1 MENEE
6 RFNIV
11 QPGAT
16 VFKFISSVWRR
27 KYMINDIIRQK
38 IDIFHGLSQELPA
51 GIKKSGIKSI
61 VTVHDL
67 IFLRYPEFY
76 SWIDTKIYYW
86 KLVHACKVSDSII
99 AISKQTKSDL
109 VRFLNI
115 SPDKISVI
123 YQGCNSGFWDNY
135 SDEFHRQVR
144 TKYGLP
150 DKYLLY
156 VGTIEERKNLLGIV
170 KAVHLKNIKYPVVV
184 IGRKVELYYR
194 MVQDYVKAHNLD
206 NFIFLQDILN
216 IELPVIY
223 QNAVCFIYPSFFE
236 GFGIPLLEALISR
249 TPVITSKGGCFAEA
263 AGPGSMYIDPY
274 NPEEIGEAILK
285 VIDSKDLREKMINE
299 GSEYVN
305 KFRDE
310 IITDSYLKLCHSL
323 LTQNGSVNIV
333 C

>member
-1 MENEE
+1 
-6 RFNIV
+6 
-11 QPGAT
+11 
-16 VFKFISSVWRR
+16 
-27 KYMINDIIRQK
+27 
-38 IDIFHGLSQELPA
+38 
-51 GIKKSGIKSI
+51 
-61 VTVHDL
+61 
-67 IFLRYPEFY
+67 
-76 SWIDTKIYYW
+76 
-86 KLVHACKVSDSII
+86 
-99 AISKQTKSDL
+99 
-109 VRFLNI
+109 
-115 SPDKISVI
+115 
-123 YQGCNSGFWDNY
+123 
-135 SDEFHRQVR
+135 
-144 TKYGLP
+144 
-150 DKYLLY
+150 
-156 VGTIEERKNLLGIV
+156 
-170 KAVHLKNIKYPVVV
+170 
-184 IGRKVELYYR
+184 
-194 MVQDYVKAHNLD
+194 
-206 NFIFLQDILN
+206 
-216 IELPVIY
+216 LPVIY